1 MSAATVQLQPPLLQ
15 LREQIRQLYLTTTGQ
30 DEANAMVSI
39 LEQYYLQ
46 ADEALSRGIVH
57 VHTANQS
64 LHAMMTLLLNCQE
77 DQQVNCEQIV
87 ALLEPIR
94 QELQAG
100 FVQISEVM

>member
-1 MSAATVQLQPPLLQ
+1 SRAKTKLEPSLLQ
-15 LREQIRQLYLTTTGQ
+15 QLHLQIKRLRAVRAGHEGCDAIA
-30 DEANAMVSI
+30 EN
-39 LEQYYLQ
+39 LEQHYLQ
-46 ADEALSRGIVH
+46 ADAGLTRGIVH
-57 VHTANQS
+57 VHAANQS